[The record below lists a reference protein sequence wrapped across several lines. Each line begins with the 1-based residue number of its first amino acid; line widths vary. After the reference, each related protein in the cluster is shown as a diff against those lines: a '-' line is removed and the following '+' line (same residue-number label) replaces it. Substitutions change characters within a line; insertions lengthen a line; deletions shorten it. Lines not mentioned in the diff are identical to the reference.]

1 MDELVQDWEKRW
13 RKSVLPFA
21 ALAALGEGPK
31 HGYGLAV
38 ALRDVLG
45 AAAPEGTLYP
55 LLNGFERDGLT
66 SAEWAIQETGPAR
79 KTYALTDKGRDALAE
94 AAKRWA
100 SFNESLGGLVDGPV
114 D

>member
-1 MDELVQDWEKRW
+1 VDELVQDWEKRW

-21 ALAALGEGPK
+21 ALAALGQGPK
-31 HGYGLAV
+31 HGYALAV

-66 SAEWAIQETGPAR
+66 SAEWAIQDTGPAR
-79 KTYALTDKGRDALAE
+79 KTYALTAKGRDVLAE
-94 AAKRWA
+94 AAQRWTA
-100 SFNESLGGLVDGPV
+100 FNESLGGLVDGPV

>member
-1 MDELVQDWEKRW
+1 MVDEIVQDLEKRW

-21 ALAALGEGPK
+21 ALAVLGEGPK
-31 HGYGLAV
+31 HGYALAT
-38 ALRDVLG
+38 ALRDLLG

-79 KTYALTDKGRDALAE
+79 KTYALTDKGRAVLE
-94 AAKRWA
+94 RAATQWRA
-100 SFNESLGGLVDGPV
+100 FSESLDGV
-114 D
+114 LS